1 MKRGWDR
8 PQYEIIT
15 SEGPTH
21 MREYQT
27 RVTIGD
33 KVALGKGRSKKES
46 KRTAAEAMMN
56 NVCQTNLSLQPPNK
70 RIAFVPAGAVSQRD
84 PIVFQRSRTL

>member
-1 MKRGWDR
+1 
-8 PQYEIIT
+8 
-15 SEGPTH
+15 

-70 RIAFVPAGAVSQRD
+70 RIAFVPAGAVPVSQRD
-84 PIVFQRSRTL
+84 PIAFQRSGTL